1 MPNLMLVLEYEGA
14 RYHGFQKQAGVPTIQ
29 GELEQAVKRLT
40 GQACRT
46 YGASRTD
53 AGAHALW
60 QVVSF
65 QTTASFP
72 DYTWVRGL
80 NYYLPEDI
88 VVKEAKEVDDSFHA
102 RRSATSREY
111 RYHVWNRIAP
121 SPFWRRYAH
130 HFPLALDLVVMN
142 EAAAAFVGV
151 HDFGAL
157 ASTKGTYGR
166 TIRQVMEA
174 SVKRADDVVGFRF
187 VGNAFLPQQVRTMVG
202 TLLEIGRGK
211 RPPQDI
217 SLLLESR
224 DRTQAGATAPACG
237 LCLTKVNYP

>member
-130 HFPLALDLVVMN
+130 YFPLALDLIIMN

-151 HDFGAL
+151 HDFGAF
-157 ASTKGTYGR
+157 ASTKGTHGR

-217 SLLLESR
+217 NLLLESR